1 MNDIKK
7 SHHLYG
13 ESESKSVQQDH
24 SPYWKRAHRDWR
36 IWVAVLLMIAG
47 MIIYVMSED
56 LSSRPLSRPQQ
67 PQSGAVGK

>member
-7 SHHLYG
+7 SHHIYG
-13 ESESKSVQQDH
+13 GSEPDSVPQGH

-36 IWVAVLLMIAG
+36 IWIAVLLMIAG
-47 MIIYVMSED
+47 MIVYVMSED
-56 LSSRPLSRPQQ
+56 LSSRPVSRPQQ